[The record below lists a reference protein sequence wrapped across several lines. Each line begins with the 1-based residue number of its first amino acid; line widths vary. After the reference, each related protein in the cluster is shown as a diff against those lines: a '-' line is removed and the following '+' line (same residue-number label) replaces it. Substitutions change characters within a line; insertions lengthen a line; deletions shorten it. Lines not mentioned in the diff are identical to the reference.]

1 MLTDFRLKVFKT
13 VADRLSFTKAA
24 AELLISQP
32 AVTKQI
38 NELERLLGKPL
49 FLRHGNRISLTDDGV
64 RLLEYANRIL
74 ALYGELRDAFVE
86 EQGAFS
92 GEIRLG
98 ASTTLSQYVL
108 PGLLAKFR
116 KLYPEARFRALG
128 KDDLPL
134 IERFWQ
140 DYTAVFEKTSKSAK
154 NELAL
159 AKTMLR
165 LTGASWLFV
174 GGMEYEGRLISLA
187 MAERCGETLHVHIE
201 KALYGYEGVYPATVQ
216 EFARCFA
223 VDGVRYLNREDD
235 AGDRGLRT
243 SKLQYLPC
251 MLAEKFC
258 FDVKNEL
265 EDLREIPEIK
275 TERLTLSVFTDE
287 DRAAYNALCLD
298 DERNKWWGY
307 DYRTDWNGEDLKTY
321 FLDVVREDFAKK
333 RAVNFAIRLDGKCI
347 GEVLLYRFDGKGGAE
362 EGCRIA
368 PEYGGQGYGAEAF
381 RAVAEWGLYDRH
393 LSHIVAK
400 CYKENTASYQ
410 MLSSCMRKRG
420 EDEKFFYFNKEV

>member
-1 MLTDFRLKVFKT
+1 M
-13 VADRLSFTKAA
+13 
-24 AELLISQP
+24 
-32 AVTKQI
+32 
-38 NELERLLGKPL
+38 
-49 FLRHGNRISLTDDGV
+49 
-64 RLLEYANRIL
+64 
-74 ALYGELRDAFVE
+74 
-86 EQGAFS
+86 
-92 GEIRLG
+92 
-98 ASTTLSQYVL
+98 
-108 PGLLAKFR
+108 
-116 KLYPEARFRALG
+116 
-128 KDDLPL
+128 
-134 IERFWQ
+134 
-140 DYTAVFEKTSKSAK
+140 FEKTSQSAK
-154 NELAL
+154 QELAL

-165 LTGASWLFV
+165 LTGASWLYV
-174 GGMEYEGRLISLA
+174 GGMEYEGRLISIA

-216 EFARCFA
+216 EFARCYA

-251 MLAEKFC
+251 KLAEKFC

-265 EDLREIPEIK
+265 EDLDEIPTLK
-275 TERLTLSVFTDE
+275 TERLTLSAFTDK
-287 DRAAYNALCLD
+287 DREAYNTLCLD

-307 DYRTDWNGEDLKTY
+307 DYRTDWKGEDLDSY

-333 RAVNFAIRLDGKCI
+333 RAINFAIRLDGKCI

-368 PEYGGQGYGAEAF
+368 PEYGGQGYGVEAF
-381 RAVAEWGLYDRH
+381 RAVAEWGLYQRH
-393 LSHIVAK
+393 LGHVVAK
-400 CYKENTASYQ
+400 CFKENDASYK